1 MESNQQ
7 QSNELILWL
16 KALDLPIWAK
26 VLLVVIMSAIL
37 LGAGSLL
44 AHGLFNANKEE
55 VSAATALL
63 AISLPV
69 MLIVTALV
77 FGTNGEKAFQK
88 RSTRILLELIP
99 KSLKENLKETE
110 IVAEAALPV
119 GSKVEVEVVPVL
131 RGCIASYQLTL
142 IRKPNPMPTVLFF
155 SVALNVYKANVVFW
169 FPDPGKVITDLS
181 LQNGQLTDL
190 IGLTRA
196 SCVFGAL
203 NEGYKLNPTPE
214 IRVIAGRKML
224 GLVFIKSLPKD
235 FLLQSNET
243 LYFAQDL
250 AFFVRGF
257 VDDASNQDV
266 V

>member
-1 MESNQQ
+1 MESSQP

-26 VLLVVIMSAIL
+26 VLLVVIMAAIL
-37 LGAGSLL
+37 LGAGSMLV
-44 AHGLFNANKEE
+44 HGLLNANKEE

-99 KSLKENLKETE
+99 QSLKNNLRETE
-110 IVAEAALPV
+110 TITDSSLP
-119 GSKVEVEVVPVL
+119 GSPDADVTVVVTL
-131 RGCIASYQLTL
+131 RGCIANYQLTL
-142 IRKPNPMPTVLFF
+142 VRKPNLAPTVLHF
-155 SVALNVYKANVVFW
+155 SIALNVYKANVVFW
-169 FPDPGKVITDLS
+169 LPDRGTKITDVS
-181 LQNGQLTDL
+181 LQGGQLTDL
-190 IGLTRA
+190 IGPARA

-203 NEGYKLNPTPE
+203 NEGYKLNPSPE

-235 FLLQSNET
+235 FLLKPNET

-257 VDDASNQDV
+257 IEEESTTDAA
-266 V
+266 

>member
-26 VLLVVIMSAIL
+26 VLLVIIMTAIL
-37 LGAGSLL
+37 LGAGSMLV
-44 AHGLFNANKEE
+44 HGLLKANKEE
-55 VSAATALL
+55 VSSATALL

-88 RSTRILLELIP
+88 RSTRILIELIP
-99 KSLKENLKETE
+99 QSLKNNLQETE
-110 IVAEAALPV
+110 IIAESALSGGSEAEVAVLVA
-119 GSKVEVEVVPVL
+119 L
-131 RGCIASYQLTL
+131 RGCIANYQLTL
-142 IRKPNPMPTVLFF
+142 LRKPDLLPKRLYF

-169 FPDPGKVITDLS
+169 LPDLGKTITDLS
-181 LQNGQLTDL
+181 SQSGQLTDL
-190 IGLTRA
+190 IGSTRA

-203 NEGYKLNPTPE
+203 NEGYKLNPSPE
-214 IRVIAGRKML
+214 TRVIGGRKML

-235 FLLQSNET
+235 FLLQPNET

-257 VDDASNQDV
+257 VENESNHDGV
-266 V
+266 